1 MGVALIFLQQAHWS
15 PFPAFIKG
23 LSSVIYGP
31 IQSCRGELYR
41 IVAFNNTA
49 DSFSPVSNE
58 LFKGADKEMTTLY
71 SPVAGFLATCHLNF
85 SSKAKVV
92 QPTCLK
98 SWVGEKLKKTGTL
111 LIWAFSL
118 PAFFIL
124 QACSTET
131 RYVETHEIPNLK
143 VVFLDEESL
152 HEKWKARTGQPGTEF
167 QPLLTGGMASLK
179 VIKGFYD
186 FTTDTLYCP
195 KWNFEV
201 CGHELHHAA
210 LGHFH
215 PPH

>member
-1 MGVALIFLQQAHWS
+1 MIT
-15 PFPAFIKG
+15 P
-23 LSSVIYGP
+23 LS
-31 IQSCRGELYR
+31 
-41 IVAFNNTA
+41 
-49 DSFSPVSNE
+49 
-58 LFKGADKEMTTLY
+58 LFKGSRTPCPLKSFAKLRQANPTFLKRTEREMFKKLRTTL
-71 SPVAGFLATCHLNF
+71 
-85 SSKAKVV
+85 
-92 QPTCLK
+92 
-98 SWVGEKLKKTGTL
+98 
-111 LIWAFSL
+111 IWGFSL
-118 PAFFIL
+118 PALFL
-124 QACSTET
+124 LAACSMET

-152 HEKWKARTGQPGTEF
+152 HEKWKARTGQPGAEF

>member
-1 MGVALIFLQQAHWS
+1 MTTPFFLFQGFLTPRHLKSFAKLKQQSQAFLI
-15 PFPAFIKG
+15 K
-23 LSSVIYGP
+23 
-31 IQSCRGELYR
+31 R
-41 IVAFNNTA
+41 T
-49 DSFSPVSNE
+49 
-58 LFKGADKEMTTLY
+58 KGAMFK
-71 SPVAGFLATCHLNF
+71 
-85 SSKAKVV
+85 
-92 QPTCLK
+92 
-98 SWVGEKLKKTGTL
+98 KLGTV
-111 LIWAFSL
+111 LIWAL
-118 PAFFIL
+118 YLLVFFL
-124 QACSTET
+124 LAACSTET

-152 HEKWKARTGQPGTEF
+152 HEKWKARTGQPGAEF

>member
-1 MGVALIFLQQAHWS
+1 MTPLFS
-15 PFPAFIKG
+15 FI
-23 LSSVIYGP
+23 V
-31 IQSCRGELYR
+31 E
-41 IVAFNNTA
+41 
-49 DSFSPVSNE
+49 
-58 LFKGADKEMTTLY
+58 
-71 SPVAGFLATCHLNF
+71 FLATCHLHF
-85 SSKAKVV
+85 PFKAIPTR
-92 QPTCLK
+92 PTCLQNME
-98 SWVGEKLKKTGTL
+98 GENLKKPGTL
-111 LIWAFSL
+111 LVWAFSL

-124 QACSTET
+124 QACTMET

-152 HEKWKARTGQPGTEF
+152 HEKWKARTGQPGAEF